1 MDERSAAILDA
12 MRGLPATEFTATM
25 RNPKSSAD
33 RTFRGPTLHDYVVAT
48 GLVPAKPEGRLAD
61 SYLLVTAEDGA
72 RSAVALAEVW
82 PSTTDKQSILA
93 SEQDGEPIRNGVR
106 LVLTG
111 DWLAGRSIGGVVS
124 VEAQTVAPASA
135 PATGLELAGVLDR
148 TGPVDLAALPA
159 EAYIE
164 VTTVEAAGHHG
175 EVIAPR
181 RYGGVRL
188 YALLE
193 HAGIRLDPD
202 QHEDFLGKVIV
213 ASSADGRVAVIAGG
227 EIEPRFQNGDVIL
240 ATTQDG
246 LPIEDGSR
254 LIVPFDRRPGRWAK
268 RITRIELRQA

>member
-1 MDERSAAILDA
+1 MDERSAAILDV
-12 MRGLPATEFTATM
+12 MRGLPAVTCAATM

-48 GLVPAKPEGRLAD
+48 NLVPAKPEGRLAD
-61 SYLLVTAEDGA
+61 SYLLITAEDGA

-124 VEAQTVAPASA
+124 VEAQTVAPSPA
-135 PATGLELAGVLDR
+135 PATGLELAGLLDR
-148 TGPVDLAALPA
+148 TGPVDLTTLPA
-159 EAYIE
+159 EAHIE
-164 VTTVEAAGHHG
+164 VTTVAAAGHHG
-175 EVIAPR
+175 ETIAPR

-193 HAGIRLDPD
+193 QAGIRLDPD
-202 QHEDFLGKVIV
+202 QHEDFLGKVVV

-246 LPIEDGSR
+246 APIEDGPR

>member
-1 MDERSAAILDA
+1 MDERSAAIIEV
-12 MRGLPATEFTATM
+12 MRELPAISFTATM

-33 RTFRGPTLHDYVVAT
+33 RTFRGPTLHDYVVAA
-48 GLVPAKPEGRLAD
+48 GLIPAKPEGRLAD

-72 RSAVALAEVW
+72 RSAVALSEVW
-82 PSTTDKQSILA
+82 PSTTDKQCILA

-111 DWLAGRSIGGVVS
+111 DWLAGRSIGGVAS
-124 VEAQTVAPASA
+124 IEAQTVTPSPAPAA
-135 PATGLELAGVLDR
+135 GVELAGLLDR
-148 TGPVDLAALPA
+148 TGPVDLGTLPA
-159 EAYIE
+159 GARIE

-175 EVIAPR
+175 ETILPR

-202 QHEDFLGKVIV
+202 QHEDFLGKVVV

-227 EIEPRFQNGDVIL
+227 EIEPRFRNGDVIL

-246 LPIEDGSR
+246 APIEDGPR